1 MSKVISIHEYIL
13 KPGVSERRFVNTI
26 LNAKERGLLR
36 LPGLVDYYLVK
47 GIRGFRNGLYAAV
60 WIYESK
66 GAWESLWGPIDKP
79 LSKTDYPQNWKVW
92 ENEVLFPFLDQDP
105 DKIKFTS
112 YQEL

>member
-13 KPGVSERRFVNTI
+13 KPDASERQFVKAI

-47 GIRGFRNGLYAAV
+47 GIRGFRHGLYAAV
-60 WIYESK
+60 WVYESK
-66 GAWESLWGPIDKP
+66 EAWESLWGPIGKP
-79 LSKTDYPQNWKVW
+79 INKTDYPENWKIW
-92 ENEVLFPFLDQDP
+92 ENEVLFPYLDQDP

-112 YQEL
+112 YQEF

>member
-1 MSKVISIHEYIL
+1 MR
-13 KPGVSERRFVNTI
+13 ERLDYRKD
-26 LNAKERGLLR
+26 LGGKE
-36 LPGLVDYYLVK
+36 
-47 GIRGFRNGLYAAV
+47 
-60 WIYESK
+60 
-66 GAWESLWGPIDKP
+66 AWESLWGPIDKP